1 MPVRRPVQLSID
13 MDPVDKTDEVLLS
26 NFALFDAYYHA
37 RIRANRAPSLITLA
51 RERSQWNA
59 LCKHFVAERVSAAD
73 ATEAHFRK
81 FFAKPE
87 RMENHIRNHVSYLR
101 LFDNVMRANA
111 RESRVQPS
119 ADDLGVLEWNQTA
132 RTMMDSTE
140 YLYADTTANKQASVF
155 LTEADDRKLRN
166 YLHAIP
172 EQGTVIELRT
182 FVYMALM
189 RGSGATPGEIRTL
202 QLDEIDVDAN
212 GKVLRLRM
220 FGRGGSPGKI
230 YTLEDYA
237 ERALSFWLNW
247 NQAHTSVATRGFPV
261 VDHPVEAK
269 RVQFV
274 FPNLQTNARGRYGHA
289 IDSDTC
295 TLCVKEA
302 LHALGFNVE
311 GSVTQMLRTQF
322 GTSMLWHGA
331 DESDVIERM
340 GLYDRRS
347 LRAYSEIAR
356 GQRGTGMRFNAR
368 TEHAVDPA
376 RTRRRPHSPR
386 PG

>member
-1 MPVRRPVQLSID
+1 
-13 MDPVDKTDEVLLS
+13 
-26 NFALFDAYYHA
+26 
-37 RIRANRAPSLITLA
+37 
-51 RERSQWNA
+51 
-59 LCKHFVAERVSAAD
+59 
-73 ATEAHFRK
+73 
-81 FFAKPE
+81 
-87 RMENHIRNHVSYLR
+87 
-101 LFDNVMRANA
+101 
-111 RESRVQPS
+111 
-119 ADDLGVLEWNQTA
+119 
-132 RTMMDSTE
+132 
-140 YLYADTTANKQASVF
+140 
-155 LTEADDRKLRN
+155 
-166 YLHAIP
+166 
-172 EQGTVIELRT
+172 
-182 FVYMALM
+182 MALM

-247 NQAHTSVATRGFPV
+247 NQAHTSVATSGFPV
-261 VDHPVEAK
+261 VDHPIEAK

-347 LRAYSEIAR
+347 LRSYSEIAR
-356 GQRGTGMRFNAR
+356 GQRGTALQ
-368 TEHAVDPA
+368 T
-376 RTRRRPHSPR
+376 
-386 PG
+386 